1 MSTLLASPAAVNSD
15 PRYLDRVAEALECRL
30 ERQIRN
36 LQLEFLP
43 EGLVLYGQAPCYY
56 TRAWAQEQAEAFS
69 GLPVLCNNIIV
80 N

>member
-1 MSTLLASPAAVNSD
+1 MSTLLAAPASAEID
-15 PRYLDRVAEALECRL
+15 ARYLDRVAEALECRL

-36 LQLEFLP
+36 LRLEFLP

-56 TRAWAQEQAEAFS
+56 TRAWAQEQAEAFT
-69 GLPVLCNNIIV
+69 GMPVLGNNIAV